1 MFYFQTNV
9 FGYTIV
15 ILCDVFLIRNK
26 VFVSCILKISSIRN
40 SHLLLAYKKFP
51 LRISEGLQWVS
62 ESFFNKVPGVS
73 SVIFLKKILTTDILQ
88 GMLTEQLYCGLS
100 RSNFLRVVWRII
112 LLFIVYRI
120 IEKSKEATNMKVYY
134 KKWVISFTSLF

>member
-1 MFYFQTNV
+1 MVYFQTNI

-15 ILCDVFLIRNK
+15 ILFDVFLIKNK

-40 SHLLLAYKKFP
+40 SHLLLVYKKFP

-73 SVIFLKKILTTDILQ
+73 SVIFWKRSSS
-88 GMLTEQLYCGLS
+88 CGLS